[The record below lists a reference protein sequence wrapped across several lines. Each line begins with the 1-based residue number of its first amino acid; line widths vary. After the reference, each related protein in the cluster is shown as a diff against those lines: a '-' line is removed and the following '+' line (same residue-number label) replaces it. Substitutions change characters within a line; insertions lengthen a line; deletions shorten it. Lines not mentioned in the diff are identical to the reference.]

1 MGKGKRKGV
10 SGRRLL
16 QGGAVGVRPRP
27 AVTPSPPFPLC
38 LWVRVSVWVCVRTSP
53 VPAPPQPQPTPTLN
67 CCRSSCCRLSFGC
80 HSSAHRLQRGKTG
93 GAEGG
98 EAPSQLR
105 PCPPPPPLPE
115 VPAVVRVGVTVFCD
129 DHSVGELATRQ
140 ALHGFLAV
148 KHRGKLHEDL

>member
-1 MGKGKRKGV
+1 MVLRGKGQGTGPDNKIQKSLAIKYKHTVSTVGKGKRKGV

-16 QGGAVGVRPRP
+16 QGGAVGVQPLP

-67 CCRSSCCRLSFGC
+67 CCHSSCCRLSFGC

-93 GAEGG
+93 EQEG
-98 EAPSQLR
+98 EK
-105 PCPPPPPLPE
+105 PPASSTPALP
-115 VPAVVRVGVTVFCD
+115 RRLYQK
-129 DHSVGELATRQ
+129 SR
-140 ALHGFLAV
+140 
-148 KHRGKLHEDL
+148 RW